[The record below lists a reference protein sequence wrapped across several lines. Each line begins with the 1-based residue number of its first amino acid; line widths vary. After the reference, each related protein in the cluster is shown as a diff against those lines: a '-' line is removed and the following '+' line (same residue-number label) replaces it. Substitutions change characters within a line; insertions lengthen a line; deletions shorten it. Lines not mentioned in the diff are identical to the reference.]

1 MSKIITCPYCYNK
14 FRNKDVEYQCENIET
29 NVDGIKKCPEEV
41 DRRFNDH
48 WGIPRE
54 SRHFF
59 KGKPFSFFS
68 STPKESKCDRCGK
81 PSSRFVCPHCHNWL
95 PTEMIAEGSEIIS
108 IVGAPN
114 SGKTVYFFNLM
125 RQLEKKGYLLG
136 LTITAQDEGPD
147 KQKKTSMIYRNMVKL
162 MYEDHQLPPK
172 TPVNEGEKP
181 VPLIFKVS
189 NKKVGQ
195 KSGKTIYIVFYD
207 TPGEA
212 FQDSEQISRMAH
224 HVSNSAGVLLFV
236 DPYNIQKLIGTIQ
249 AASDE
254 EVVAGGL
261 QENDNVLNSLLQKVD
276 AKQSANKP
284 FAIVFSKI
292 DVVLKGL
299 SKEGVEE
306 LQNNIDLSKNS
317 SFFRTKKLSLSEIDQ
332 ISGALEEIS
341 HEWDVGDM
349 KERIRSKYKD
359 ENIRMF
365 AVSSLGT
372 QPDGDRIDDLKPYRV
387 MDPLIWILHKM
398 GGFDIPI
405 E

>member
-14 FRNKDVEYQCENIET
+14 FSNKDVEYQCENIEKT
-29 NVDGIKKCPEEV
+29 VDGTRKCPEEV
-41 DRRFNDH
+41 DQRFNDH
-48 WGIPRE
+48 WGIPKE

-59 KGKPFSFFS
+59 KGKPFGIFGNG
-68 STPKESKCDRCGK
+68 PKESKCDKCGK
-81 PSSRFVCPHCHNWL
+81 PSTRFVCPHCHNWL

-147 KQKKTSMIYRNMVKL
+147 KQKKTSMIYRDMVNQ
-162 MYEDHQLPPK
+162 MYHEHQLPAK

-189 NKKVGQ
+189 NKKVGS

-212 FQDSEQISRMAH
+212 FQDSEQISRMAD
-224 HVSNSAGVLLFV
+224 HVSNSAGILLFV
-236 DPYNIQKLIGTIQ
+236 DPYNIEKLVGTIQ
-249 AASDE
+249 AASEDD
-254 EVVAGGL
+254 VVIGGI
-261 QENDNVLNSLLQKVD
+261 QENDNVLNSLLQKVNVKD
-276 AKQSANKP
+276 SENKP

-292 DVVLKGL
+292 DVVLEGL
-299 SKEGVEE
+299 EKEGAEE
-306 LQNNIDLSKNS
+306 LQNNIDIRKNS
-317 SFFRTKKLSLSEIDQ
+317 SFLKTKKLSLTEIDQ

-341 HEWDVGDM
+341 HDWDVGDM
-349 KERIRSKYKD
+349 KERIRAKYRD
-359 ENIRMF
+359 ENIKMF
-365 AVSSLGT
+365 AVSSLGCK
-372 QPDGDRIDDLKPYRV
+372 PDGNTIPNLNPYRV
-387 MDPLIWILHKM
+387 MDPLVWILHKM
-398 GGFDIPI
+398 GGFDIPV